1 MSIESNCPNCQTRVR
16 IPESLLGKSVKCPK
30 CQTVFRAE
38 ASEAPLPYEE
48 VPEDEPRPRRRPRP
62 APVEDEYDDRYEEAD
77 DYEPQPRRRG
87 GRRRAAQ
94 AAKAPAIAL
103 TIVGGLGLLYGLINV
118 VSVLAGRGL
127 QFAPAGNPA
136 AFRAG
141 LIVGATLSLIWGI
154 VVTLAGVMMLT
165 MKSYGTAMTG
175 VIFAM
180 LPCNPGCLL
189 GLPFGIWGLVVLNRP
204 EVKRAF
210 E

>member
-1 MSIESNCPNCQTRVR
+1 M
-16 IPESLLGKSVKCPK
+16 
-30 CQTVFRAE
+30 
-38 ASEAPLPYEE
+38 
-48 VPEDEPRPRRRPRP
+48 PEDEPRPRRRPRP